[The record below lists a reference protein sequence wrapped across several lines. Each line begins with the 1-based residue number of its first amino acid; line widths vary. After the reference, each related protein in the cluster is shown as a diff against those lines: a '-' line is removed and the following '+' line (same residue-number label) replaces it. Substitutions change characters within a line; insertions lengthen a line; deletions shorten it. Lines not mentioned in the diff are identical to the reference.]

1 MSKFRV
7 RGYDQCFP
15 LQTTVSHELFLR
27 ATHTHT
33 QNPTHSVPCPSLLRT
48 PSRARGRATC
58 GRSRVEARRRAH
70 HCVEPSSHFQA
81 LAQARQGMPRC
92 ALHSRSSYV
101 AAAATCF
108 ELEPIL
114 TLIPSL
120 GLSLSPNPNP
130 KPDPTQ
136 GARAPEAACHRR
148 AHAVQ
153 PGVRA
158 HQPGVA
164 RVTRAAAHRHPRAR
178 APRLHLGLVAARD
191 LGSRMRQRARA
202 PG

>member
-1 MSKFRV
+1 MV
-7 RGYDQCFP
+7 RTP
-15 LQTTVSHELFLR
+15 PR
-27 ATHTHT
+27 T
-33 QNPTHSVPCPSLLRT
+33 QNPTHSVPCPSLLRI

-58 GRSRVEARRRAH
+58 GRSRLEARRRAH
-70 HCVEPSSHFQA
+70 RCVDPSSHFQA
-81 LAQARQGMPRC
+81 LAQAQQGMPRH

-101 AAAATCF
+101 AAAAACLEF
-108 ELEPIL
+108 EPIP
-114 TLIPSL
+114 TLSPSL

-178 APRLHLGLVAARD
+178 ATRLHLRLVAARD
-191 LGSRMRQRARA
+191 LGGRTLQRSRT